1 MDPTVISVPV
11 LVGIGGL
18 AAAFTELIG
27 DMFPCL
33 PVDDTRNR
41 RH

>member
-18 AAAFTELIG
+18 AAAATESIG
-27 DMFPCL
+27 DMFPRL
-33 PVDDTRNR
+33 PLDGTRYR